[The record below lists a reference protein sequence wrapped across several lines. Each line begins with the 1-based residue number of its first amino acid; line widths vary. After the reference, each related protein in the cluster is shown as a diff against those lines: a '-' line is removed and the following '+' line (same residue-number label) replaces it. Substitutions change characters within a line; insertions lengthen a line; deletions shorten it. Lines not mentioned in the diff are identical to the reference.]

1 MNTTTSQERH
11 IICAVRSMPAH
22 REAVKRLLLDLV
34 EPARQEAG
42 CLYYDLYQNDAEPDR
57 FFIVDGW
64 ASDAAIAEHA
74 KHPNV
79 TRVVEQLLPLLEVPL
94 QVSTNLR
101 LTDR

>member
-1 MNTTTSQERH
+1 MNTTKTQERH
-11 IICAVRSMPAH
+11 IICTVRSMPAQ
-22 REAVKRLLLDLV
+22 REAVKRLLLELV

-42 CLYYDLYQNDAEPDR
+42 CLYYDIYQNSDEPEC

-74 KHPNV
+74 EHPNV
-79 TRVVEQLLPLLEVPL
+79 TRVVAQLLPLVEVPL
-94 QVSTNLR
+94 QVITNFR